1 MKKLILMS
9 GLLGVASATI
19 LSVAPI
25 SAQSV
30 PIIGG
35 SLGLNLSSGIN
46 SDNVNIVSFTVNAT
60 TVLTPLGAV
69 NISVFNGSISS
80 STNNVGPGSYTV
92 AGSAITFVSGFSKF
106 VTGNGFL
113 PATTFVFTGTT
124 NGTAMNTSFTNAPT
138 TINAT
143 TPLLPVNSG
152 GNVNP
157 PPAQIQTPIT
167 GGSIT
172 LPVPPVSGDFLS
184 IGSNLQIANSTLP
197 SSDKSNPEYRQ
208 EYNNGFSSP
217 SSSRILPLDIK

>member
-1 MKKLILMS
+1 MS

-35 SLGLNLSSGIN
+35 SLGLNLSTGPF
-46 SDNVNIVSFTVNAT
+46 SDAVRIVSFTVNAT

-69 NISVFNGSISS
+69 KISEFNGSISS
-80 STNNVGPGSYTV
+80 STLIVGPGSFNV
-92 AGSAITFVSGFSKF
+92 AASTITNTTGFSQF
-106 VTGNGFL
+106 VTGSAGL
-113 PATTFVFTGTT
+113 AATTFVFTGTT

-143 TPLLPVNSG
+143 TPFIPPIG
-152 GNVNP
+152 PTTP

-172 LPVPPVSGDFLS
+172 LTLSSDFLPVT
-184 IGSNLQIANSTLP
+184 SNLQIANSTLP

>member
-69 NISVFNGSISS
+69 KISEFNGSISS
-80 STNNVGPGSYTV
+80 STLIVGPGSFNV
-92 AGSAITFVSGFSKF
+92 AASTITNTTGFSQF
-106 VTGNGFL
+106 VTGSAGL
-113 PATTFVFTGTT
+113 AATTFVFTGTT

-143 TPLLPVNSG
+143 TPSLPVNSSG
-152 GNVNP
+152 TVNP

-172 LPVPPVSGDFLS
+172 LTLSSDFLPVT
-184 IGSNLQIANSTLP
+184 SNLQIANSTLP